1 MKLPRGLKAGIESIH
16 SATSY
21 RLKLSKEETPRFLWA
36 NRGCL
41 IFWSNQGSL
50 IVPMKLPKPTPACA
64 SLRPSPGQAGA
75 GLQIPTSKTLLF
87 LFYIFFLFFTR
98 TAVGRLCEA
107 RSEL

>member
-36 NRGCL
+36 NRGRL

-50 IVPMKLPKPTPACA
+50 IAPMKLPKPAPACA
-64 SLRPSPGQAGA
+64 SLRPNPGQAGA
-75 GLQIPTSKTLLF
+75 GLQIPTSKTL
-87 LFYIFFLFFTR
+87 FFFFAH
-98 TAVGRLCEA
+98 TAVGMLHEA